1 MSSVYDPNSP
11 QYAPSGN
18 TPPYTRSENSPQ
30 YAPSGNTPNS
40 MSSDYSVPPPPQ
52 SLPGTSTSS
61 DNSDIQV
68 NDISELE
75 NIGKM
80 LEKTKTKRDDG
91 IELIINT
98 DEPGDDKKKEDD
110 DSGDGDN
117 SEEKKI
123 VKFN

>member
-11 QYAPSGN
+11 AYNP
-18 TPPYTRSENSPQ
+18 SENSL
-30 YAPSGNTPNS
+30 NS
-40 MSSDYSVPPPPQ
+40 MSSDYLVPPPPP
-52 SLPGTSTSS
+52 PGTSTSS

-75 NIGKM
+75 NIEKM

-98 DEPGDDKKKEDD
+98 DESGDKSKKSEGDID
-110 DSGDGDN
+110 NGNDNNDNGNNDSG
-117 SEEKKI
+117 EKKT
-123 VKFN
+123 VKFD